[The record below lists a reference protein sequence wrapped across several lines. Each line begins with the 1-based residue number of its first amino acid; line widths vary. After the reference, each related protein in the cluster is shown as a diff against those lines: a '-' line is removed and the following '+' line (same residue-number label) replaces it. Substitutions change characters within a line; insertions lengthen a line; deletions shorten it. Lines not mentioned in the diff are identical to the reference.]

1 MKETDCLG
9 IAPNL
14 ASKEAATTSLS
25 SFTFQQIEEARK
37 SEPDEIEGRVQRA
50 YSRLLRLCDLLGV
63 AQEEGVAR
71 LVLHLTKEGLT
82 KGAMQVASTL
92 SGCSVTP
99 ELAESLVTV
108 IHRVEGELD
117 GVEEEV
123 DHLVTVLSGFTK
135 QTLTYCADSS
145 LADGLELASWQY
157 LGAAIHKEGHSGKA
171 FSQGGSVDPYTS
183 WSCIYIYF
191 IRVTFA

>member
-50 YSRLLRLCDLLGV
+50 YSRLLRLCDLLSV
-63 AQEEGVAR
+63 VQEEAVAR
-71 LVLHLTKEGLT
+71 LVLHLIKEGLT

-108 IHRVEGELD
+108 IHSRAPSRLRISV
-117 GVEEEV
+117 
-123 DHLVTVLSGFTK
+123 FT
-135 QTLTYCADSS
+135 QN
-145 LADGLELASWQY
+145 
-157 LGAAIHKEGHSGKA
+157 
-171 FSQGGSVDPYTS
+171 F
-183 WSCIYIYF
+183 
-191 IRVTFA
+191 